1 MNIQAQLCGIILIII
16 MILFYVRYKSLRLNT
31 QIIFQFLLVVVLFVY
46 FLTCCPYGPLSI

>member
-31 QIIFQFLLVVVLFVY
+31 QII
-46 FLTCCPYGPLSI
+46 